1 MFYRKM
7 TRILRLVKY
16 LGPALFLLGLVYTTF
31 YPERK
36 LLANSKSRNGVNEK
50 TTPFENL
57 DRRTTDINSAAIEE
71 EYPIS
76 KCRVS
81 I

>member
-7 TRILRLVKY
+7 TRIMRLVKY

-36 LLANSKSRNGVNEK
+36 LLANSKSRNGNEK

-57 DRRTTDINSAAIEE
+57 AGHTTDINSAAIEE
-71 EYPIS
+71 EFPIS